1 MAGKATEVRFLITGG
16 AGFIGSHLAE
26 RLVARGERV
35 TVLDNLSTGSLD
47 NIAHLVDSG
56 AVDFHFGSIQE
67 RETVKRLV
75 DEADCVVHFA
85 AALGVKLILEKP
97 LESIETNVT
106 GTHVVLEAA
115 ARSHTPVLIASTS
128 EVYGKSNKIPFCED
142 DDVVLGAT
150 RKSRWSYAA
159 SKMLDEFLALS
170 YWEEKQLPAI
180 VVRFFNTVGPRHN
193 ARYGMVLPT
202 FVQQALE
209 DAPITIHG
217 DGKQSRCFCE
227 VRDTVEA
234 VTRLID
240 AQSFGEVFNIGST
253 QEISIEDLALL
264 VRERLGSRSRIL
276 YTPYE
281 KAYNRGYEDMQRRVP
296 SVEKLYALTGFR
308 PQITLPEIIDRTAAH
323 LRTSLALV

>member
-1 MAGKATEVRFLITGG
+1 MRFLITGG

-47 NIAHLVDSG
+47 NVAHLVDTG

-67 RETVKRLV
+67 RDTVERLIGES
-75 DEADCVVHFA
+75 DFVVHFA

-97 LESIETNVT
+97 VESMETNVT

-115 ARSHTPVLIASTS
+115 ARNRTPVLIASTS

-159 SKMLDEFLALS
+159 SKMLDEFLALA
-170 YWEEKQLPAI
+170 YWEEKHLPAI
-180 VVRFFNTVGPRHN
+180 VVRFFNTVGPRQN

-202 FVQQALE
+202 FVRQALE
-209 DAPITIHG
+209 DASITIHG
-217 DGKQSRCFCE
+217 DGKQTRCFCD

-240 AQSFGEVFNIGST
+240 AQPFGEVFNIGST
-253 QEISIEDLALL
+253 QEISIEELALL

-276 YTPYE
+276 YTPYDQ
-281 KAYNRGYEDMQRRVP
+281 AYSSGYEDMQRRVP
-296 SVEKLYALTGFR
+296 SVEKLYAHTGFR
-308 PQITLPEIIDRTAAH
+308 PQITLPEIIERTAAH
-323 LRTSLALV
+323 LRTSLAPV